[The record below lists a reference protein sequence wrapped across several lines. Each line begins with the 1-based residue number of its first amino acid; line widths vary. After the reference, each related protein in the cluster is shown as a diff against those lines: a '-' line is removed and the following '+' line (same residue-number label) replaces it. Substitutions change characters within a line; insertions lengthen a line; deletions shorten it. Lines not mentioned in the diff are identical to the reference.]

1 MITFSARWALL
12 AGATLVAACG
22 SSGPTPPVTVDC
34 STAGTTA
41 LAAGASTIID
51 AAQQGCVQLPGAGA
65 AGAAYLYFAGLT
77 DGSFTEHGTSAP
89 YQLAGA
95 STVAAAA
102 RSAATRPASQ
112 RPVVSVRQGPSARAF
127 HARLRDMERLA
138 AREAA
143 SQPTAPLAA
152 ARAAATPPVMGDKRT
167 FNVLANGTATG
178 TKASDYVQVTGTV
191 GYVGTHAAVYLDDAA
206 PAPTYSPGDL
216 QAIGTLFDDQ
226 LYPIDTTAFGRESD
240 IDGNNLVLIL
250 LTDRVTKLIS
260 CSGGSVVVGFFL
272 PFDLSPTHVGS
283 NAGEIF
289 YGLVPDASCNL
300 NVQDAKSSLPPVVIH
315 EFQHMISYNQHV
327 LVRGGSPEQTWL
339 NEGLSSFA
347 EELGGRLVPDAL
359 CANSDCLTQFSLI
372 NLDNASRYLTDPVSN
387 YLIGPDRIPL
397 PLEEYGSGWLFVR
410 WLADHYA
417 TTATLGTDLTQKLDA
432 TNRTGVANVVHATGA
447 TFSSLVTNWQLANYL
462 DDLPGFT
469 PVDPLLKY
477 TSWNF
482 RQTYASLNSQDPTDF
497 PRAEP
502 LQPPVAANG
511 VFAETGT
518 LLAGSGRHLLVN
530 QDPNAPGA
538 SLRLTGTDGTTALPA
553 SVAPFVGVVRIR

>member
-1 MITFSARWALL
+1 VISFPARWILL
-12 AGATLVAACG
+12 AGTILVAACG
-22 SSGPTPPVTVDC
+22 SSDPNQVVTVDC
-34 STAGTTA
+34 STAGTTT
-41 LAAGASTIID
+41 LAAGESKLID
-51 AAQQGCVQLPGAGA
+51 AAQQGCVQLPGAGPG
-65 AGAAYLYFAGLT
+65 GAEYLYFAGLT

-89 YQLAGA
+89 YQLTGA
-95 STVAAAA
+95 STVAAARSTA
-102 RSAATRPASQ
+102 RRALPIRP
-112 RPVVSVRQGPSARAF
+112 PVSVRQSASARAF
-127 HARLRDMERLA
+127 HGRLRDMERSA

-143 SQPTAPLAA
+143 ARPAAPLAA
-152 ARAAATPPVMGDKRT
+152 ARAAATAPVMGEKRT

-178 TKASDYVQVTGTV
+178 TKQSDYVQVTGTV
-191 GYVGTHAAVYLDDAA
+191 GYVGTHTAVYLDDAA
-206 PAPTYSPGDL
+206 PAPTYAPADL
-216 QAIGTLFDDQ
+216 QAIGSLFDDQ

-240 IDGNNLVLIL
+240 IDGNGLVLIL

-283 NAGEIF
+283 NAGEVF

-300 NVQDAKSSLPPVVIH
+300 DVQDAKASLPPVVIH

-327 LVRGGSPEQTWL
+327 LMRGGSPEQTWL

-359 CANSDCLTQFSLI
+359 CANNDCLTQFSLI

-397 PLEEYGSGWLFVR
+397 PLEEYGAGWLFVR

-432 TNRTGVANVVHATGA
+432 TSRTGESNVVQATGA
-447 TFSSLVTNWQLANYL
+447 TFSSLVINWQLANYL
-462 DDLPGFT
+462 DDLSGFT
-469 PVDPLLKY
+469 PADPLLQY

-482 RQTYASLNSQDPTDF
+482 PATYASLNAQDPTDF
-497 PRAEP
+497 PRAQP

-511 VFAETGT
+511 AFNETGT
-518 LLAGSGRHLLVN
+518 LLGGSGRHLLVN
-530 QDPNAPGA
+530 QDPNVPGA

-553 SVAPFVGVVRIR
+553 SAAPFVGVVRIR